1 MVGERLGAGGGVRKL
16 GVRAPQMQD
25 SMVGP
30 PSCAAHRL
38 CGSTV
43 R

>member
-1 MVGERLGAGGGVRKL
+1 MVGARLGAGGGVRKL